1 VNPSTIEET
10 GKKLGR
16 DLVSRS
22 PLCLSF
28 VFLFKPLPVSCH
40 GSRRGHRYRRRSGNQ
55 NASAVIPLACTP
67 EFETAP
73 FLGQSR

>member
-40 GSRRGHRYRRRSGNQ
+40 GSRRG
-55 NASAVIPLACTP
+55 VIDIAGDP
-67 EFETAP
+67 ETKTH
-73 FLGQSR
+73 LR